1 MHESRVRMFTL
12 PIVVL
17 FVAVFSSLAQTTK
30 PSSVPPYMNPTLPM
44 NERVDDL
51 VARMTL
57 EEKASQLVNQ
67 ARAIPRLQVPAY
79 DWWSEALQESPMLE
93 PPRCFRSR
101 LDWRRLLM
109 FL

>member
-17 FVAVFSSLAQTTK
+17 FVAALSSVAQSTE
-30 PSSVPPYMNPTLPM
+30 PSSVLPYLNPSLPM

-57 EEKASQLVNQ
+57 EEKDRKSV
-67 ARAIPRLQVPAY
+67 V
-79 DWWSEALQESPMLE
+79 
-93 PPRCFRSR
+93 
-101 LDWRRLLM
+101 
-109 FL
+109 